1 MAQPLPGAT
10 KKGRA
15 SLVGGI
21 AVGLAVL
28 AIWTLL
34 ARDLGAG
41 TALVIGF
48 GAVVAALVAVW
59 IRVADL

>member
-1 MAQPLPGAT
+1 MAGRGGAL

-15 SLVGGI
+15 SLIGGI
-21 AVGLAVL
+21 AVGIGVFGLWV
-28 AIWTLL
+28 LL

-41 TALVIGF
+41 
-48 GAVVAALVAVW
+48 GAVSLAAGLLVAAGVGTW

>member
-1 MAQPLPGAT
+1 VAGRGGEL

-15 SLVGGI
+15 SLIGGI
-21 AVGLAVL
+21 AVAIGVFGL
-28 AIWTLL
+28 WMLL

-41 TALVIGF
+41 
-48 GAVVAALVAVW
+48 GAVSAVAGLLVAGSVGTW